1 MLRLRNQIIVWFA
14 VFLLLSCNFRN
25 VDSLQVLP
33 AGTKEHAKLSNRVDS
48 SLLFKKT
55 ADDDGKPKGMLGW
68 FSSWKSKLMNF
79 SGVPEPDTGN
89 RYHIRI
95 RDLNNIQGR
104 HVSSANG
111 RYTTRNFHKCTD
123 YWFHSRIV
131 FHS

>member
-1 MLRLRNQIIVWFA
+1 M
-14 VFLLLSCNFRN
+14 
-25 VDSLQVLP
+25 DSLQVLP

-48 SLLFKKT
+48 SLLFKKI

-79 SGVPEPDTGN
+79 SGVPVPDTGN

-104 HVSSANG
+104 HVSFANG
-111 RYTTRNFHKCTD
+111 RYTTKNFQKCTD
-123 YWFHSRIV
+123 YRFYSRIAFHS
-131 FHS
+131 